1 MRFVTTL
8 FLIASMMV
16 FSGCTLS
23 ESPNANLA
31 HESAVPAPATMA
43 RAKSESELTSGS
55 VNFAS
60 SPTEKI
66 STESLSAD
74 QAQTQAAERKVIQNA
89 ELTIEL
95 DAPEKTQRGIALIA
109 EKHGGFIVTSET
121 KQNPGN
127 AQAAPQTTMTVIA
140 RVPAAKFNQVVEEI
154 QGLGGN
160 VIHRKLAGQDVTEEF
175 IDLEARIRTKRA
187 LESQIMEIMKRA
199 GKISDALE
207 VQKELAN
214 VRSEIEQM
222 EGRRRFLENQAAL
235 STITVTLRT
244 PMPIVAATTG
254 GFWHSVKLAFGDSL
268 DTAAGIVLGLIR
280 FVLVMIPV
288 TLLILLP
295 GWFIVRWVWRRI
307 EWMKPSTPIS
317 SADQSQ

>member
-1 MRFVTTL
+1 MRFITTVVL
-8 FLIASMMV
+8 LASLAL
-16 FSGCTLS
+16 FSGCAQ
-23 ESPNANLA
+23 ERNASLVA
-31 HESAVPAPATMA
+31 HESVSPAAPAV
-43 RAKSESELTSGS
+43 REIAKYAAEPPKGS
-55 VNFAS
+55 LGFV
-60 SPTEKI
+60 PTQDEKPNAV
-66 STESLSAD
+66 SLSAAK
-74 QAQTQAAERKVIQNA
+74 AQTQAVERKIIQNA
-89 ELTIEL
+89 ELSIEL
-95 DAPEKTQRGIALIA
+95 DAPEQTQRNIALIA

-127 AQAAPQTTMTVIA
+127 AQTAPQTTTTVIA

-160 VIHRKLAGQDVTEEF
+160 VIHRKLAGQDVTEEY
-175 IDLEARIRTKRA
+175 IDLEARIRTKQA
-187 LESQIMEIMKRA
+187 LELQIMEIMKRA

-207 VQKELAN
+207 VQNELAE

-222 EGRRRFLENQAAL
+222 QGRRRFLENQAAL

-244 PMPIVAATTG
+244 PAPFVAATTG

-268 DTAAGIVLGLIR
+268 DTAAEIVLGVIR

-295 GWFIVRWVWRRI
+295 GWFLVRWLWRKV
-307 EWMKPSTPIS
+307 EWTKPSLPIGK
-317 SADQSQ
+317 ADQAQ